1 MTSHN
6 ENCRCCYSSSPYTAK
21 EIRSRVEKVYAPEE
35 LFSRRKF
42 LTTVGVAGLGLL
54 AGCVGSGSEN
64 GGGEDT
70 NISGSSTNNDGDE
83 EGDSLQTLQGTIVIG
98 EEMEVI
104 EGTIEIKDGYI
115 TNIIEEGVE
124 SDDIILPAFVNPHT
138 HITDSVAKDSEEA
151 QSYSWEELFIDPN
164 LKGEILDSATQEEK
178 RDAMR
183 RTMEFMKATGTGS
196 FADFKEEGIQGV
208 DDLNKVDSESDVEA
222 TTLLTGHYLSEDDDL
237 EAEIRN
243 ADGYNAYH
251 EYSDIDHKAREICDD
266 LDKVFALHSGEPG
279 PDDID
284 DSLALNPDFTSHMVH
299 AREEDYE
306 TMAENDIGL
315 ASLPRSNLVIVDKL
329 PPLEELHEATTVAIG
344 TDNVMLNS
352 ASMLREM
359 EFTSKVF
366 DFTPKEVLQ
375 MATINGA
382 KLIKQSDEIGSIT
395 EGKRARM
402 TVVDTSKELK
412 EIEDPIGGVVRRA
425 TAQDVRETVLY

>member
-1 MTSHN
+1 MT
-6 ENCRCCYSSSPYTAK
+6 
-21 EIRSRVEKVYAPEE
+21 
-35 LFSRRKF
+35 
-42 LTTVGVAGLGLL
+42 GLL
-54 AGCVGSGSEN
+54 AGCVGTGTEN
-64 GGGEDT
+64 GGADDT
-70 NISGSSTNNDGDE
+70 NLNGGSDDNED
-83 EGDSLQTLQGTIVIG
+83 DSLQTLQGTIIIG
-98 EEMEVI
+98 EEMEAI
-104 EGTIEIKDGYI
+104 EGTVEIEDGYI
-115 TNIIEEGVE
+115 TNIIEQGVE

-138 HITDSVAKDSEEA
+138 HITDSVAKDSERA
-151 QSYSWEELFIDPN
+151 QNYSWEELFIDPD
-164 LKGEILDSATQEEK
+164 LKGEILDNATQEEK

-183 RTMEFMKATGTGS
+183 RTMDFMKATGTGS
-196 FADFKEEGIQGV
+196 FADFKEEGVQGV
-208 DDLNKVDSESDVEA
+208 EDLNTVDEESDVEA

-237 EAEIRN
+237 ETEISN

-251 EYSDIDHKAREICDD
+251 EYSDLDHEAREICDD
-266 LDKVFALHSGEPG
+266 HDKVFALHSGEPG

-284 DSLALNPDFTSHMVH
+284 DSLALNPDYTSHMVH
-299 AREEDYE
+299 AREKDYE

-315 ASLPRSNLVIVDKL
+315 ASLPRSNFVIVDKV

-366 DFTPKEVLQ
+366 DFTPTEVLQ

-382 KLIKQSDEIGSIT
+382 ELIKQADEIGSIT

-425 TAQDVRETVLY
+425 TAQDIRETVLY